1 MKTLVAF
8 GLVLGLL
15 TPAAWAAAPA
25 PSNGKTP
32 VVLTGKQMEQVRAGT
47 GDFFIGWG
55 TGSFI
60 GWGIGSCFT
69 WCVAP
74 PPGLVVLPPGTLVV
88 PAGSLFVPARLGT
101 LGLLP

>member
-1 MKTLVAF
+1 MKTLVASS
-8 GLVLGLL
+8 LVLGLL

-25 PSNGKTP
+25 PSNGKMP

-47 GDFFIGWG
+47 GGL
-55 TGSFI
+55 FI
-60 GWGIGSCFT
+60 GWGIGPCFT

-74 PPGLVVLPPGTLVV
+74 PPGLVVLLPDTLVV
-88 PAGSLFVPARLGT
+88 PAGTLALVVPAGLRT